1 MKSFLLFLTCMLL
14 VVPVA
19 RADAPT
25 TRPAVADPS
34 TPRGALKACDKALPL
49 GGVRAARDLYHAVSA
64 KERRAAN
71 AMARSDLAAA
81 KLGKLVREKFGDKAA
96 EDALHAMREFTS
108 SDIDAAGETID
119 GDKATIE
126 WPDDREPLEMV
137 KVDGKWKVSIA
148 AILTDDDDDA
158 IKEVIDTNEQLVKVL
173 DLTARELQAGEFANA
188 YLLERAIRQR
198 MFRLMGDDD

>member
-1 MKSFLLFLTCMLL
+1 MLL
-14 VVPVA
+14 VVPAVH
-19 RADAPT
+19 ADAPT
-25 TRPAVADPS
+25 TRPAPADPS
-34 TPRGALKACDKALPL
+34 TPRGALKACDKALPA
-49 GGVRAARDLYHAVSA
+49 GGLRAARDLYQALSA

-71 AMARSDLAAA
+71 AMARSDLAAS

-96 EDALHAMREFTS
+96 EDALHAMRQFTS
-108 SDIDAAGETID
+108 ADIDAASEMID
-119 GDKATIE
+119 GDKASVE

-148 AILTDDDDDA
+148 AMLTDADDGA
-158 IKEVIDTNEQLVKVL
+158 VKEVIDTNEQLVKEL
-173 DLTARELQAGEFANA
+173 DLTASELQAGEFANA